1 MNRHELADTTSLHLA
16 ALEAGR
22 NRFFEKSV
30 ESLPFRAHLEA
41 VQLDP
46 LPGPSL
52 GAHEVPAN
60 TLVGRVDPAYLI
72 YRWKG
77 AQHPTIIYNH
87 GNLER
92 PFDMSSKSKNTFRT
106 VLATGTREID
116 ANLIVVRAPFHR
128 MATKEYLQRMGRIDN
143 FLAMM
148 AVSTALVEQIVF
160 ECRQGGCRRILVA
173 GISLGGTV
181 TNLHRTYC
189 NSADLYVP
197 LLAGAS
203 QGDTFTLSAYRRL
216 LGKAGRQNPEAVQDL
231 LNFTS
236 EFLRI
241 GDCNVF
247 PLLARYDQYVPLAFQ
262 EECYMD
268 RPVRIMERG
277 HITAALAAGLLR
289 QHIVDVLNGQT
300 PGMQDQ
306 LSPLP
311 PAQTD

>member
-1 MNRHELADTTSLHLA
+1 MNRHEFADWTSLRLA

-22 NRFFEKSV
+22 NRFFERSV

-41 VQLDP
+41 AHLDP

-52 GAHEVPAN
+52 GAHEVPAS

-72 YRWKG
+72 YRWQG

-128 MATKEYLQRMGRIDN
+128 MTTKDYLRRMGKIES
-143 FLAMM
+143 FLTMM
-148 AVSTALVEQIVF
+148 AASSALVEQIVF
-160 ECRQGGCRRILVA
+160 ECRQGGCDRILVA

-181 TNLHRTYC
+181 TNLHRTYY

-236 EFLRI
+236 EFLQVR
-241 GDCNVF
+241 DNNVF

-262 EECYMD
+262 EECYMN

-277 HITAALAAGLLR
+277 HITAALSSDLLR
-289 QHIVDVLNGQT
+289 KHIVDVLKGQA
-300 PGMQDQ
+300 PGLDAHPT
-306 LSPLP
+306 SSP
-311 PAQTD
+311 PA